1 MQKGNHTRII
11 KCIFPR
17 AFPQKSKHDGGRK
30 IKRIVALVLSLG
42 MLLSLAACGGGDDG
56 KTDDGGST
64 AANTQVLYHVYN
76 SAPYVTL
83 DPSTEYSNGIMV
95 LQNVYETL
103 TRYNEETGEVDPLLA
118 TSWTQNEDGTVWVF
132 QLRDDV
138 TFHDGTKMTAQQVV
152 NSINRSM
159 ELGQG
164 GAYIWDAVLAE
175 NGGSVEA
182 TGDYEVTITCG
193 YPCAMDLVAS
203 AGYAAYIMSD
213 SVIDMTTEW
222 FNEGHDGG
230 TGPYT
235 IAQANGDSVVLK
247 AYEDYRGG
255 WSDNQYKNV
264 MIKSVPESSARRQ
277 MLETG
282 EAQLSSDFSA
292 TDLDALRGE
301 TDKVYLYEADTFNN
315 IILFLNTETYP
326 CNNADFR
333 RALAY
338 AFPYEETVNEVL
350 NGEANQSVGTVP
362 SGLWGHDDGILQYTC
377 DLEKAQE
384 YLDKSGVDTNGL
396 ELTATYMNGYDAY
409 ASALQLYQVNLKQ
422 LGIKLNL
429 QSMEWDQQWAKA
441 QNLNPEDRQ
450 DMFVF
455 IWWPDYADPA
465 SWFSTL
471 IHSEDSITYNLSY
484 LKDAELDAMIDEA
497 VEETVTDR
505 DAATEKYIQVQ
516 QTVAEEAYLLN
527 LYDQVHTY
535 VISNSIQGV
544 TENPSYS
551 YAIPYYNITSK

>member
-1 MQKGNHTRII
+1 M
-11 KCIFPR
+11 
-17 AFPQKSKHDGGRK
+17 
-30 IKRIVALVLSLG
+30 
-42 MLLSLAACGGGDDG
+42 
-56 KTDDGGST
+56 
-64 AANTQVLYHVYN
+64 
-76 SAPYVTL
+76 
-83 DPSTEYSNGIMV
+83 
-95 LQNVYETL
+95 
-103 TRYNEETGEVDPLLA
+103 
-118 TSWTQNEDGTVWVF
+118 
-132 QLRDDV
+132 
-138 TFHDGTKMTAQQVV
+138 
-152 NSINRSM
+152 
-159 ELGQG
+159 
-164 GAYIWDAVLAE
+164 
-175 NGGSVEA
+175 
-182 TGDYEVTITCG
+182 
-193 YPCAMDLVAS
+193 
-203 AGYAAYIMSD
+203 
-213 SVIDMTTEW
+213 
-222 FNEGHDGG
+222 
-230 TGPYT
+230 
-235 IAQANGDSVVLK
+235 
-247 AYEDYRGG
+247 
-255 WSDNQYKNV
+255 
-264 MIKSVPESSARRQ
+264 
-277 MLETG
+277 
-282 EAQLSSDFSA
+282 
-292 TDLDALRGE
+292 
-301 TDKVYLYEADTFNN
+301 
-315 IILFLNTETYP
+315 
-326 CNNADFR
+326 
-333 RALAY
+333 
-338 AFPYEETVNEVL
+338 NEVL

-396 ELTATYMNGYDAY
+396 ELTVTYMNGYDAY

-471 IHSEDSITYNLSY
+471 IHSEDSLTYNLSY
-484 LKDAELDAMIDEA
+484 LKDAELDALIDAA

>member
-1 MQKGNHTRII
+1 M
-11 KCIFPR
+11 
-17 AFPQKSKHDGGRK
+17 
-30 IKRIVALVLSLG
+30 KRFLSLMMAG
-42 MLLSLAACGGGDDG
+42 ILALSLTACGGS
-56 KTDDGGST
+56 GSSADSSSADT
-64 AANTQVLYHVYN
+64 SKDTKVLYHTYN

-103 TRYNEETGEVDPLLA
+103 TRYNPETGEVDPMLA
-118 TSWTQNEDGTVWVF
+118 TEWAKNEDGTVWTF

-138 TFHDGTKMTAQQVV
+138 TFHDGTKMTATQVV
-152 NSINRSM
+152 NSIKRSID
-159 ELGQG
+159 LGQG
-164 GAYIWDAVLAE
+164 GAYIWDAVLE
-175 NGGSVEA
+175 DNGGSVEA
-182 TGDYEVTITCG
+182 TGEYEVTMTCA
-193 YPCAMDLVAS
+193 YPCAMDLVSS

-213 SVIDMTTEW
+213 SVVEMTTEW

-255 WSDNQYKNV
+255 WADNQYKNV

-282 EAQLSSDFSA
+282 ESQLSSDFSA
-292 TDLDALRGE
+292 TDLDALKAE

-315 IILFLNTETYP
+315 IILFLNTEVAP
-326 CNNADFR
+326 CDNADFR

-350 NGEANQSVGTVP
+350 NGEANQSVGIVP
-362 SGLWGHDDGILQYTC
+362 AGLWGHDDSVLQYTC
-377 DLEKAQE
+377 DLDKAKE

-396 ELTATYMNGYDAY
+396 ELTVTYMNGYDAY

-441 QNLNPEDRQ
+441 QNVDPKDRQ

-484 LKDAELDAMIDEA
+484 LKDAELDALIDQA

-505 DAATEKYIQVQ
+505 DAAIANYAKVQ
-516 QTVAEEAYLLN
+516 QMVADNAYLLN

-535 VISNSIQGV
+535 VVSNTIQGV
-544 TENPSYS
+544 EENPSYS

>member
-1 MQKGNHTRII
+1 M
-11 KCIFPR
+11 
-17 AFPQKSKHDGGRK
+17 
-30 IKRIVALVLSLG
+30 KRILALVLSLG

-396 ELTATYMNGYDAY
+396 ELTVTYMNGYDAY

-455 IWWPDYADPA
+455 IWGPDYADPA

-484 LKDAELDAMIDEA
+484 LKDAELDALIDAA